1 MSNIIDYIKLK
12 RDIPL
17 EKSALNEIDNLILA
31 RISYLP
37 FEKINLNKKDTFSN
51 LRKQFLNLKKED
63 YIQYE
68 DIMLIEQ
75 LSRSKRF
82 KDLILSDF
90 FQKIDL
96 LEEQQFAA
104 ITIKLSKNEV
114 FVSYRGTDS
123 TIVGWKEDFNM
134 SFMINVPSQIEG
146 VKYLVQIA
154 KKYPFKK
161 IRMGGHSKGGNIAVY
176 SGAFVNNKIRNRIIE
191 ITNADGPGFD
201 SSIINKNEFI
211 EMVDK
216 IHTLIPQS
224 SIIGRVLEHEEKYEI
239 VKSIQ
244 KGIMQHDIYS
254 WEVEENKFVRISEM
268 TNGSEV
274 INKIIRDWLKHTT
287 IEQRRNFVNIIYDAL
302 STTNITSVNDFSSQI
317 LKNIPIITETYKNI
331 SANDRKQINKMLKLL
346 AITIFQ
352 TLKEEIPNYL
362 ETYSG
367 ITKTES

>member
-1 MSNIIDYIKLK
+1 MHNLIDYIKWRGGLS
-12 RDIPL
+12 L
-17 EKSALNEIDNLILA
+17 EKSPLNEIDNLILA

-37 FEKINLNKKDTFSN
+37 FEKINLNKKDTLSN
-51 LRKQFLNLKKED
+51 LRNQFLNLKKED

-68 DIMLIEQ
+68 DILLVEH
-75 LSRSKRF
+75 LSKSKRF
-82 KDLILSDF
+82 KDLMLSDF
-90 FQKIDL
+90 FEKTDL

-104 ITIKLSKNEV
+104 ITIKLPKNEIY
-114 FVSYRGTDS
+114 VSYRGTDS

-134 SFMINVPSQIEG
+134 SFMINVPSQTEG
-146 VKYLVQIA
+146 VKYITKIA

-161 IRMGGHSKGGNIAVY
+161 IRIGGHSKGGNIAVY
-176 SGAFVNNKIRNRIIE
+176 SGAFSNNKIKSRIIE

-201 SSIINKNEFI
+201 SSIINKKEFNQI
-211 EMVDK
+211 INK

-239 VKSIQ
+239 VKSVQ

-274 INKIIRDWLKHTT
+274 INKIIRDWLKNTT
-287 IEQRRNFVNIIYDAL
+287 IEQRKNFINIIYDAL
-302 STTNITSVNDFSSQI
+302 SSTNTTSVNDFSRQI

-331 SANDRKQINKMLKLL
+331 TASEKKEINKMLRLL
-346 AITIFQ
+346 AKSILK
-352 TLKEEIPNYL
+352 TLKEEIPSYL
-362 ETYSG
+362 E
-367 ITKTES
+367 IV

>member
-1 MSNIIDYIKLK
+1 MSNIIDYMKSRGNLPLK
-12 RDIPL
+12 
-17 EKSALNEIDNLILA
+17 KSALNEIDILILS

-37 FEKINLNKKDTFSN
+37 FEKMKLNKKDTLSN
-51 LRKQFLNLKKED
+51 LRNQFLNLKKED

-68 DIMLIEQ
+68 DILLIEQ
-75 LSRSKRF
+75 LSESKRF

-96 LEEQQFAA
+96 IEEQQFAA
-104 ITIKLSKNEV
+104 ITIKLPENEV

-134 SFMINVPSQIEG
+134 SFMTNVPSQIEG
-146 VKYLVQIA
+146 VKYLSRIA

-161 IRMGGHSKGGNIAVY
+161 IRIGGHSKGGNVAVY
-176 SGAFVNNKIRNRIIE
+176 SGAFANRKIKSRIIE

-201 SSIINKNEFI
+201 SAIINKKEFTEI
-211 EMVDK
+211 VDK

-224 SIIGRVLEHEEKYEI
+224 SIIGRVLEHEEKYEV
-239 VKSIQ
+239 VKSVQ

-254 WEVEENKFVRISEM
+254 WEIEGNKFVRISEM

-274 INKIIRDWLKHTT
+274 INKIIRDWLKSTT
-287 IEQRRNFVNIIYDAL
+287 VEQRKNFVNIIYDAL
-302 STTNITSVNDFSSQI
+302 STTNITSVNDFSSQL

-346 AITIFQ
+346 VITIFH

-362 ETYSG
+362 E
-367 ITKTES
+367 IVKPVKT